1 MVFDL
6 SAYLLKK
13 AGNLQELDG
22 FVIQPNRNEDSF
34 SVIATAD
41 NYFTPQISFLVH
53 FFDYRPLAFGYI
65 LPATGRIWDL
75 LPLET
80 CAARRTRNW
89 GTPSK
94 KVFPMRTDSMISSC
108 AVLFASRTYFSSE
121 SFL

>member
-41 NYFTPQISFLVH
+41 NYFTPQI
-53 FFDYRPLAFGYI
+53 
-65 LPATGRIWDL
+65 
-75 LPLET
+75 LELT
-80 CAARRTRNW
+80 LKT
-89 GTPSK
+89 K
-94 KVFPMRTDSMISSC
+94 EK
-108 AVLFASRTYFSSE
+108 
-121 SFL
+121 